1 MLAVGLKWR
10 SCGKYAHLRPLT
22 HWRLDSDTG
31 RSWEAKLHAWPCRAV
46 AGGRHTQD
54 RNRALFYLLVHR
66 PLRPVPHWLSALG
79 ITIFPDVALGRASD
93 GVPRPVAGLTE
104 QEEGLGRIRRQENTG
119 LSKPHDSG
127 LFINT
132 PRSLVVTDCI
142 TDYANSKECKTCFSK
157 LNSWGSTTPTLF

>member
-1 MLAVGLKWR
+1 MKKLWEV
-10 SCGKYAHLRPLT
+10 CPPETTYPLT
-22 HWRLDSDTG
+22 AGLRHRKVM
-31 RSWEAKLHAWPCRAV
+31 RSKASCMTLQGSGWWQA
-46 AGGRHTQD
+46 QD

-132 PRSLVVTDCI
+132 PRSLVVTDCT

-157 LNSWGSTTPTLF
+157 LNS